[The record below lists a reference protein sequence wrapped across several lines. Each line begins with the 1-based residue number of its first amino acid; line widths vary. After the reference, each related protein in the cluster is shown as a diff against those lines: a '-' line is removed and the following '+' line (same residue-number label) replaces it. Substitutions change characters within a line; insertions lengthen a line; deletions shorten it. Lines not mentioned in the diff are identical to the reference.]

1 MIDICS
7 CKKNRINILLVNPW
21 IIDFKAYDLWMKPL
35 GLLNISS
42 ILRKNGYNVYLIDCL
57 DRNYERVIK
66 KDRDYGTGKF
76 ASEIIEKPS
85 LYKKI
90 PRYYKRYGMPVEAFL
105 DDLKKIPYPDIILVT
120 SGMTYWYPGVHL
132 AISMLKEQF
141 PSIPVISGGIYAT
154 LCSDFARIHSGA
166 DLIFPGSDMAEF
178 LGILETYTGISHTFY
193 DSYSPDYSHYKKL
206 DYASIMTSKGCPY
219 NCTYCA
225 SKKLDPDFVS
235 RNPAE
240 VIGEIK
246 FIKNSYKISDFA
258 FYDDALLLNPGI
270 KTLLNGLTGEKLRF
284 HTPNGVHSR
293 FIDSAMAGL
302 LWKSGFKTINLSLET
317 VDEKIQT
324 LTGNKVKLS
333 DFESALENLYREGFT
348 EEEIRIYT
356 MMAIPGQT
364 FHEVDKTIDYIFKL
378 GHKNNLSVF
387 SPVPGT
393 SDYEKIK
400 IDLKDPLTHNTS
412 YQYYLG
418 EWYSFEERKF
428 LMDKVHRLNSKL
440 L

>member
-1 MIDICS
+1 MINNCNG
-7 CKKNRINILLVNPW
+7 KNNHINILLVNPW

-57 DRNYERVIK
+57 DRNYEHVIK

-76 ASEIIEKPS
+76 ASEIIEKPP

-90 PRYYKRYGMPVEAFL
+90 PRYYKRYGMPLEAFS
-105 DDLKKIPYPDIILVT
+105 DDLKKIPCPDIILVT

-141 PSIPVISGGIYAT
+141 PSIPVILGGIYAT
-154 LCSDFARIHSGA
+154 ICSDFAKIHSQA
-166 DLIFPGSDMAEF
+166 VIFSGSNMIEF
-178 LGILETYTGISHTFY
+178 MSLLETYTGINHTFY
-193 DSYSPDYSHYKKL
+193 GPYSPDYSHYKKL
-206 DYASIMTSKGCPY
+206 DYASIVTSKGCPY

-225 SKKLDPDFVS
+225 SKQLDQAFIS
-235 RNPAE
+235 RNPYE
-240 VIGEIK
+240 VISEIK
-246 FIKNSYKISDFA
+246 SIKNSYKISDFA

-270 KTLLNGLTGEKLRF
+270 KTLLNGLVDENLRF
-284 HTPNGVHSR
+284 HTPNGVHSG
-293 FIDSAMAGL
+293 FIDSDMARL
-302 LWKSGFKTINLSLET
+302 LQKSGFKTINLSLET
-317 VDEKIQT
+317 VDENIQA
-324 LTGNKVKLS
+324 LTGNKVKIS
-333 DFESALENLYREGFT
+333 DFESALEHLYRAGFT
-348 EEEIRIYT
+348 KEEIRIYT

-364 FHEVDKTIDYIFKL
+364 FQEVDKTIDYIFKL

-393 SDYEKIK
+393 SDYEKINT
-400 IDLKDPLTHNTS
+400 DLRDPLTHNTS

-428 LMDKVHRLNSKL
+428 LMDKVHRLNSRL
-440 L
+440 S